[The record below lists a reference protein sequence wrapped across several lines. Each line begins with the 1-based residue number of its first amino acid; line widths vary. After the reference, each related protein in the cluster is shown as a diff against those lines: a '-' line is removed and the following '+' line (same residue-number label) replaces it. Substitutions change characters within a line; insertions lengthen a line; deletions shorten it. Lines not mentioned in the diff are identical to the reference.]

1 MAMIQTLELTNKG
14 FKMKFELDIHDYR
27 EICENALHSNYRYR
41 ESEILEQNFFDAVL
55 ENEIDN
61 WYNGGMNPLHI
72 DNYILYEMSYYDLE
86 EFVAENWDEIKEYLE
101 DEGYDEDSP
110 EYNYMLE
117 TGDYGIAW
125 NKIEKIIDR
134 EGFIYYEDF
143 GVIVT
148 N

>member
-1 MAMIQTLELTNKG
+1 MAGAIAAATG
-14 FKMKFELDIHDYR
+14 VYI
-27 EICENALHSNYRYR
+27 

-61 WYNGGMNPLHI
+61 WYNAGMNPLNI
-72 DNYILYEMSYYDLE
+72 DDLILYEMSYYYLD
-86 EFVAENWDEIKEYLE
+86 EFVSNNWDEIKEYLE
-101 DEGYDEDSP
+101 DEGYGEDSQ

-117 TGDYGIAW
+117 IGDYGIAW
-125 NKIEKIIDR
+125 NKIEEIIDR

-143 GVIVT
+143 GIIVT